1 MNGLPKLYPQN
12 NISIIQKIKALNFSI
27 QGFFMPKKI
36 QTLADNANTL
46 VDNLDLAFM
55 MFLCIRIMLSELSY
69 LQSMDKRFMR
79 KML

>member
-55 MFLCIRIMLSELSY
+55 MFLCIRIVATSVN
-69 LQSMDKRFMR
+69 FIF
-79 KML
+79 